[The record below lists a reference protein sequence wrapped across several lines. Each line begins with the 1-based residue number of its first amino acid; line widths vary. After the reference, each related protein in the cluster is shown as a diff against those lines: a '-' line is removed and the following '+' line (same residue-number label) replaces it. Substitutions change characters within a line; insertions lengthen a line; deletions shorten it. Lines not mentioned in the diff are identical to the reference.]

1 MKVSS
6 ISKVI
11 IATGL
16 VALSGC
22 AMPFGSRSTVERDWS
37 CRPSPTGPCRSM
49 QTIDGEISAA
59 NPAEGGNVPASTGG
73 FDRRSFQQAIVPGS
87 TRSGERLL
95 TVRVEGYA
103 DAHGVYHDPSTMRV
117 VVTDPEWVRPE
128 SIRPNPEVAAKLD
141 DVASRPLSAAGTRVS
156 SGEVR
161 LPAVDGTTAA
171 PEPRRVS
178 WFKRVFG
185 GGQTGD

>member
-1 MKVSS
+1 
-6 ISKVI
+6 
-11 IATGL
+11 
-16 VALSGC
+16 
-22 AMPFGSRSTVERDWS
+22 
-37 CRPSPTGPCRSM
+37 
-49 QTIDGEISAA
+49 SAA